1 MVLQALSVNLSTH
14 KKMTKTVSG
23 RTKSSEKKSSCQAHQ
38 KKQCQLN
45 VGCWNMCTLVEAEGP
60 IETSVLRPS
69 GREVTIDWKAS
80 LMVHELKKYK
90 VSAAGISEM
99 KWFGEAIYQ
108 VEDYNILRSGCPV
121 PNESPFLRNEGVGIV
136 FDLALTTVWKEA
148 GEEWKAVRSR
158 IVRARLKTVSEELNG
173 RNTPIFLTMVSMHVC
188 TKLLA
193 PAEEK
198 AGEILLRSSS
208 HTRQSE

>member
-1 MVLQALSVNLSTH
+1 
-14 KKMTKTVSG
+14 
-23 RTKSSEKKSSCQAHQ
+23 
-38 KKQCQLN
+38 
-45 VGCWNMCTLVEAEGP
+45 MCTLVEAEGP
-60 IETSVLRPS
+60 IKTSVLRPS

-136 FDLALTTVWKEA
+136 FDLALTTAWKEA
-148 GEEWKAVRSR
+148 CEE
-158 IVRARLKTVSEELNG
+158 
-173 RNTPIFLTMVSMHVC
+173 
-188 TKLLA
+188 
-193 PAEEK
+193 
-198 AGEILLRSSS
+198 
-208 HTRQSE
+208 